1 MCPGALGT
9 CPLGKIRMLLSL
21 QRDTWPTFRPVG
33 TFCRGAGEALTPV
46 ALIPGVR
53 DQFVKDLP
61 RLRPSFQPN
70 GRGIVNLPVLF
81 ATNEPTGLGRHTFAL
96 GSYQVELDAQ
106 ATWHWDFGDGAAG
119 DFTVPGGGYPDEGVA
134 HTYAQQ
140 QTATARVTT
149 TWVGQFWVDGAGPFE
164 VTGPAVTQA
173 AALTVP
179 IKEAAAVLV
188 SGSSGWPRPG

>member
-1 MCPGALGT
+1 MALR
-9 CPLGKIRMLLSL
+9 LR
-21 QRDTWPTFRPVG
+21 RATWTDFVTMG

-81 ATNEPTGLGRHTFAL
+81 ATNEPAELGRHAFAL
-96 GSYQVELDAQ
+96 GGYQVVLDAQ
-106 ATWHWDFGDGAAG
+106 ATWHWDFGDGAVG
-119 DFTVPGGGYPDEGVA
+119 DFTVPGGSYPDEGVA
-134 HTYAQQ
+134 HTYTEQ
-140 QTATARVTT
+140 QTTTARVTA

-164 VTGPAVTQA
+164 VTGPAITQP